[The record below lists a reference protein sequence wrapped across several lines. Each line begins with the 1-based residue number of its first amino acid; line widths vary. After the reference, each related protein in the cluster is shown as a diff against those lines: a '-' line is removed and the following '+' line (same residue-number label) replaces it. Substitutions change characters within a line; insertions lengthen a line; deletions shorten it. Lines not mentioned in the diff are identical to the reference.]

1 MEGDLKG
8 NGNLGGKR
16 VNWTTDKPTKPGW
29 YWYKSQRDRMQ
40 IVDLIEWNNGLRV
53 IGIAEGMYSQLVT
66 HRFPY
71 GPDAEWAGPLDSPT

>member
-1 MEGDLKG
+1 MGMEI
-8 NGNLGGKR
+8 LGGKR

-53 IGIAEGMYSQLVT
+53 IGIAEGMYAQLVT
-66 HRFPY
+66 HRCPY
-71 GPDAEWAGPLDSPT
+71 GPDAEWAGPLESPT